1 MEKTLLNNNW
11 IKLDSHNISGI
22 LKREEVFSFFIN
34 SRKSINYK
42 LSPISP
48 KDSGIMY
55 VYKLQNMVYMIYSE
69 NIWKIED
76 IFDFRYDFG
85 IETMISDK
93 ITKLNKKN
101 INTES
106 YLKYLLKKYNL
117 VNKRDI
123 NIKRILRNYNLLS
136 HP

>member
-42 LSPISP
+42 LSQISP

-55 VYKLQNMVYMIYSE
+55 VYKLQNMIYMIYSE

-76 IFDFRYDFG
+76 IVDFRYDFG

-93 ITKLNKKN
+93 ITKLNTKS

-117 VNKRDI
+117 VDKRDV
-123 NIKRILRNYNLLS
+123 NIKRILRN
-136 HP
+136 